1 MKNREDFWY
10 CFQQCFSPGNELIW
24 IEIDFNTLYPRD
36 RYWFLCVISQIAVGI
51 DCSPNYFPYTINIVY
66 GDNAA
71 SQTIEIY
78 YSWNHSSVFFT
89 SISGY
94 GKDNREEIIEVCL
107 TDRTYEVICTA
118 TYAMPYGDDKLVD
131 CLMLGQR
138 IHTSQSKRSA
148 LRQFCVEQS
157 MLAILQC
164 FISMVGHLAVI
175 LI

>member
-1 MKNREDFWY
+1 M
-10 CFQQCFSPGNELIW
+10 FQQCFSSENEIIW
-24 IEIDFNTLYPRD
+24 IEIDCNTLYPRD
-36 RYWFLCVISQIAVGI
+36 RYCFLCIILQIAVGI

-118 TYAMPYGDDKLVD
+118 TYAMSYGDDKLVD
-131 CLMLGQR
+131 YPMLGQR
-138 IHTSQSKRSA
+138 IPTSRSKHSA

-157 MLAILQC
+157 MLAILQY
-164 FISMVGHLAVI
+164 FISRVGRLEVI
-175 LI
+175 WPNF